1 MLTLNESRTFETRD
15 GLALAARRLTRAD
28 AVALQVFSAAL
39 GAESRR
45 KFTPH
50 LYDDATLERFL
61 TRSENGADYTL
72 GAFDGAR
79 LAAYFFLWNFQNP
92 VPLLGI
98 GMRDDY
104 QHRGL
109 GKLLMEHLIET
120 ARETGR
126 DGVELTTMLDNHN
139 AFALYEKCGFC
150 YFGNVENVL
159 GDGTVIIERGM
170 FLPLKPGAKRMDGRH
185 QPPA

>member
-1 MLTLNESRTFETRD
+1 MLALPDTLPLQAQS
-15 GLALAARRLTRAD
+15 GPALAARRLNRAD
-28 AVALQVFSAAL
+28 APALVDFHAAL
-39 GAESRR
+39 GADSRR

-50 LYDDATLERFL
+50 AYDEATLEKILR
-61 TRSENGADYTL
+61 RSEEGDDYTL
-72 GAFDGAR
+72 AVFDGR
-79 LAAYFFLWNFQNP
+79 ILAAYFFLWNLRKP

-98 GMRDDY
+98 GMRDEY

-109 GKLLMEHLIET
+109 GKQLMAHLIET

-139 AFALYEKCGFC
+139 AFALYEKCGFR
-150 YFGNVENVL
+150 YYGNVENVT
-159 GDGTVIIERGM
+159 GDGTIVIERGM
-170 FLPLKPGAKRMDGRH
+170 FLPLKPGAKHMEGRH